1 MMVSMRLL
9 YIFLLLFL
17 AGCGSSSESP
27 ELVWG
32 KRGLQPGDFIRPR
45 AITMGTNAQ
54 GKEEL
59 YVVDFAGR
67 IQVFD
72 LDGKPLR
79 HWKTPSIEN
88 GRPAG
93 LGWSKKRQQLI
104 VADSHYQQILIYTPE
119 GELVQKIPGTLGEG
133 SPGPFLYVADVAE
146 DEQGNLYVS
155 EFGEIKDVSYD
166 RIRKLT
172 PEGHYVASWG
182 KHGSGPGEFA
192 RPRGLAISPEQE
204 LYVADGNN
212 HRIQVFSLD
221 GKYLRSIGSQGSE
234 PGQLQYPYDVTIGPR
249 GEMYVAEWGQN
260 RIQKFSKD
268 GKSLGLWGHPG
279 REPGCL
285 FQPWGLI
292 VSQAGKVFILDTE
305 NHRIQRAGW

>member
-1 MMVSMRLL
+1 MLSMRLL
-9 YIFLLLFL
+9 SCFSLLIL
-17 AGCGSSSESP
+17 AGCGSSPETP

-45 AITMGTNAQ
+45 AITMGTNDQ
-54 GKEEL
+54 GQEEL

-79 HWKTPSIEN
+79 LWKTPSIEN

-119 GELVQKIPGTLGEG
+119 GDLVQKIPGTLGKG
-133 SPGPFLYVADVAE
+133 NLGPFQYVADVVE

-155 EFGEIKDVSYD
+155 EFGNEGQDH
-166 RIRKLT
+166 IRKLT
-172 PEGHYVASWG
+172 PEGHYLASWG
-182 KHGSGPGEFA
+182 GHGSREGEFA
-192 RPRGLAISPEQE
+192 RPRGLAINAEKE
-204 LYVADGNN
+204 LFVADANN

-221 GKYLRSIGSQGSE
+221 GKFLRSFGSQGSE
-234 PGQLQYPYDVTIGPR
+234 PGQLQYPYDVAIGPKD
-249 GEMYVAEWGQN
+249 EVYVAEWGQN

-268 GKSLGLWGHPG
+268 GKSLGLWGHAG

-285 FQPWGLI
+285 FQPWGMI
-292 VSQAGKVFILDTE
+292 ASQRGKLFILDTE
-305 NHRIQRAGW
+305 NHRVQRAAW

>member
-1 MMVSMRLL
+1 MTCCRPI
-9 YIFLLLFL
+9 IFLLLTVFS
-17 AGCGSSSESP
+17 GCGSSP
-27 ELVWG
+27 DTPDLLWG
-32 KRGLQPGDFIRPR
+32 KRGLQPGDFVRPR
-45 AITMGTNAQ
+45 AITIGTDPQ

-72 LDGKPLR
+72 LDGKSLR
-79 HWKTPSIEN
+79 HWKSPSIEN

-93 LGWSKKRQQLI
+93 LGWSKKRHQLI
-104 VADSHYQQILIYTPE
+104 VADSHYQQILIYTSQ

-133 SPGPFLYVADVAE
+133 NPGPFLYVADVAE

-172 PEGHYVASWG
+172 PEGHYVTSWG
-182 KHGSGPGEFA
+182 THGSGAGEFA
-192 RPRGLAISPEQE
+192 RPRGLAISPQQE

-221 GKYLRSIGSQGSE
+221 GKFLRAIGTPGSE
-234 PGQLQYPYDVTIGPR
+234 PGQLQYPYDVAIGPK
-249 GEMYVAEWGQN
+249 GDVYVAEWGQN
-260 RIQKFSKD
+260 RIQKFTPQGVSE
-268 GKSLGLWGHPG
+268 GIWGHAG

-285 FQPWGLI
+285 FQPWGMI
-292 VSQAGKVFILDTE
+292 ASQSGKIFILDTE
-305 NHRIQRAGW
+305 NHRIQRDVW